1 MSNFS
6 QSEYCLNCSSRIT
19 AGNDC
24 GDDVCL
30 YCHLGIKEDDAA
42 EFLDKIISEIAHDE
56 ALEFEDQ
63 DGYQD
68 GYQDENGRYN
78 ERHERLDI

>member
-6 QSEYCLNCSSRIT
+6 QSKYCLNCGSRIT
-19 AGNDC
+19 ADNERRN
-24 GDDVCL
+24 DVCID
-30 YCHLGIKEDDAA
+30 CRLGIEEDYAA
-42 EFLDKIISEIAHDE
+42 EFLEKIISEIAHDE

-68 GYQDENGRYN
+68 ENGRYN